1 MSSGEVFVRRFSI
14 ASLVAAALITTNAA
28 SAGAAVKVGETF
40 TPDVQW
46 GGTGVI
52 IQVGAPGDI
61 NVVPTAGVL
70 TGWSFEAR
78 AAVTTPPL
86 KMKVVRPAGGN
97 DFTTVADSQLQTP
110 MPGVLNTWPTRIPV
124 NAGDLLALHFSDD
137 TYGMGFPPDPQYAT
151 QEISGVTGSAC
162 CDPPPG
168 TAVTYDSPNTS
179 ERADISAMLE
189 PDADHDGFGDESQDK
204 CVGTPGTANGC
215 PSTVTIDKLKQ
226 KGDTKVKVTATVP
239 GAGTLKVGSPS
250 DPALASAAAKKRLKA
265 VTTTLTA
272 TTKQQL
278 KLTLKLTK
286 SAAAKLVNTGS
297 LKLKVKAVY
306 TPVGGPAGSQ
316 TKKKKLKS

>member
-1 MSSGEVFVRRFSI
+1 MSSGEASLRRFSF
-14 ASLVAAALITTNAA
+14 ASLLAAALITTNAA

-124 NAGDLLALHFSDD
+124 NAGDLLALFFTDD
-137 TYGMGFPPDPQYAT
+137 TYGMGFPPDAQYVT

-168 TAVTYDSPNTS
+168 ATVTSESPNPG
-179 ERADISAMLE
+179 ERADVSAMLE
-189 PDADHDGFGDESQDK
+189 ADADHDGFGDETQDK
-204 CVGTPGTANGC
+204 CVGTAGNFNGC
-215 PSTVTIDKLKQ
+215 PNTMQLGKLKQ
-226 KGDTKVKVTATVP
+226 KGDTKVKVMATVP
-239 GAGTLKVGSPS
+239 GAGTLAIGSAN
-250 DPALASAAAKKRLKA
+250 DKTLASRSAKSLKA
-265 VTTTLTA
+265 VTRTITGNTE
-272 TTKQQL
+272 QQL
-278 KLTLKLTK
+278 RLTLKLTK
-286 SAAAKLVNTGS
+286 SAIGKLVDSGK

-306 TPVGGPAGSQ
+306 TPVGGPPGSQ
-316 TKKKKLKS
+316 TKKAKLKS